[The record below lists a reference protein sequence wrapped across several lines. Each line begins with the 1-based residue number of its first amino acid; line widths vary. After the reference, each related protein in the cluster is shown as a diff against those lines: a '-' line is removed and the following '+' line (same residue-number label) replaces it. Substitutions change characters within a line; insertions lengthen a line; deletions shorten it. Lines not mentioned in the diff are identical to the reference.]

1 MTLGR
6 EKEPR
11 SQGITNKL
19 DQYGVETILATMDFF
34 GASEIF
40 MKQTAFDLYGP
51 PKYRVFDW
59 LAMNIMS
66 RNDDDRQTNNVPLS
80 VLVHS
85 YLKSEGDPERFI
97 DDLRE
102 SDYQLDTSWEDI
114 DINEPDLDDYK
125 SRDFSQGNE

>member
-1 MTLGR
+1 MPYNKQLWEQIMKLGR

-11 SQGITNKL
+11 GQGITNKL
-19 DQYGVETILATMDFF
+19 DQYDIQTILGTMDFF

-40 MKQTAFDLYGP
+40 KKQTAFDLYGP

-59 LAMNIMS
+59 LAMTVMS
-66 RNDDDRQTNNVPLS
+66 RNDDARDQNNVPLK

-85 YLKSEGDPERFI
+85 YLKSEGDPESFI

-102 SDYQLDTSWEDI
+102 SPALDVIHYLMQKNAEVS
-114 DINEPDLDDYK
+114 Y
-125 SRDFSQGNE
+125 R